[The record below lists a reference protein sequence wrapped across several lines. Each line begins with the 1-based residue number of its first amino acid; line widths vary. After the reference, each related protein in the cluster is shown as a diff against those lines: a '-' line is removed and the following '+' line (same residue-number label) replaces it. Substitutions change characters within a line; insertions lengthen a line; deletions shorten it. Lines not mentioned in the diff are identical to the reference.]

1 MGCSETKPTTPNLP
15 LLQFI
20 FEPENDKQKDYC
32 IKLQQNFRH
41 AKSVKYEIKSF
52 PNSTF
57 SIMIQING
65 KVHQIEDTF
74 DENQMENSLQKMYQ
88 LLDSADEKENPD
100 PNANTNNNPNPNPN
114 PGPNPETDPNAN
126 PNNKP
131 PEQNNY

>member
-1 MGCSETKPTTPNLP
+1 MGCSETKPTTNLP
-15 LLQFI
+15 MLTCI
-20 FEPENDKQKDYC
+20 FEPGNDTQRDYC

-57 SIMIQING
+57 SIMIQIKG
-65 KVHQIEDTF
+65 TVHQIQNVF
-74 DENQMENSLQKMYQ
+74 DENEMENSLQKMYQ

-100 PNANTNNNPNPNPN
+100 PNANSNNNPN